1 MKIRFYG
8 PRDFYKKK
16 FWMVTLLSLFFSPET
31 PANINF
37 EHENTAAEL
46 ILETKTGAQS
56 QALLL
61 DTDLQGKI
69 SGLIA
74 SLTLTQTFRNPSP
87 EWVNGRYVFPL
98 PEGASVD
105 SLTLTTDDKILR
117 GVVKE
122 KEQAKKEFKAAK
134 NAGKKAGLL
143 QQHRPNLFSMSLAN
157 IPPNGTIVAK
167 ITWVETVTF
176 DSGSFSLR
184 LPTTLTP
191 RFIPGKPVSN
201 TQLPELIETEL
212 IPNQGMHAHPLH
224 GWSLNTDQV
233 DDASQIT
240 PWQISQPG
248 HPGSHQFSLS
258 LTLNSGI
265 ALENVTSATHAINV
279 FKDEKSENVQH
290 IKFANGTELLDRD
303 LLIEWIPAANS
314 RPNAAVFSQKEG
326 ENFHTLLMIMPPVQN
341 IVQTLPRE
349 IIFIIDSSGSMAGV
363 SMRQARQGLIT
374 ALGYLSP
381 ADRFNIVD
389 FDSTARALFADPVP
403 ATQNNLSR
411 AMQFVSYLDPDGG
424 TNMQSALNLAF
435 SQASIENY
443 LRQIVF
449 ITDGSVGNES
459 ALFTLI
465 QNRLGDARLFTMGIG
480 SAPNMHFMRGAAHY
494 GRGSYSFIDS
504 QDQAASRMNEL
515 FTKINR
521 PVMQD
526 IRIEWPGN
534 LSVEAYPQK
543 IPDLYIGEPLMLVA
557 QSDQPLGKIEIEGTL
572 AGNQWQ
578 RNIDAAGAP
587 GNNNIDKIWARRKVD
602 HLESQQ
608 VIHGAA
614 IDSVKDSIIELGVNH
629 QLVTRYTS
637 FIAVEEER
645 SRPVDQE
652 SKDKFVPNLMPRG
665 NTMAVPV
672 PNTATPATVQL
683 LMGFLFLFM
692 ASVLWRASMMITL
705 LRRFRLNLGGKLN
718 DVFG

>member
-1 MKIRFYG
+1 MQI
-8 PRDFYKKK
+8 
-16 FWMVTLLSLFFSPET
+16 FWMVILLSLLFSVEA
-31 PANINF
+31 PANVKF

-61 DTDLQGKI
+61 DTELQGNI

-74 SLTLTQTFRNPSP
+74 SLTLTQTFRNASP

-98 PEGASVD
+98 PEQATVD
-105 SLTLTTDDKILR
+105 SLTLTTDDKVLR

-122 KEQAKKEFKAAK
+122 KEQAKKEFKIAK
-134 NAGKKAGLL
+134 TAGKRAGLL

-157 IPPNGTIVAK
+157 IPPNGTVVAE
-167 ITWVETVTF
+167 ITWVETVKL

-191 RFIPGKPVSN
+191 RFIPGKSVSIE
-201 TQLPELIETEL
+201 QSPHLIETEL
-212 IPNQGMHAHPLH
+212 TPDQTMHVHPLN

-248 HPGSHQFSLS
+248 HAGSHQFSLT

-265 ALENVTSATHAINV
+265 ALKNVASATHAIDV
-279 FKDEKSENVQH
+279 FKDEKTEHIQH
-290 IKFANGTELLDRD
+290 IKFANGTELLNRD
-303 LLIEWIPAANS
+303 LLIEWTPAADS
-314 RPNAAVFSQKEG
+314 RPNAAVFSQKKG
-326 ENFHTLLMIMPPVQN
+326 DDFHTLLMIMPPIQN

-363 SMRQARQGLIT
+363 SMRQARQGLAS

-389 FDSTARALFADPVP
+389 FDSTARALFPDPVT
-403 ATQNNLSR
+403 ATQKNISR
-411 AMQFVSYLDPDGG
+411 AMQFVSSLNPDGG
-424 TNMQSALNLAF
+424 TNMQSALKLAF

-465 QNRLGDARLFTMGIG
+465 QSRLGDARLFTMGIG
-480 SAPNMHFMRGAAHY
+480 SAPNSHFMRGAAHY

-526 IRIEWPGN
+526 IRVEWPGN
-534 LSVEAYPQK
+534 ISVETYPQK

-557 QSDQPLGKIEIEGTL
+557 RSDQPLGEIEIEGSL

-608 VIHGAA
+608 VIKGAT
-614 IDSVKDSIIELGVNH
+614 IESVKNSIIDIGVNH

-637 FIAVEEER
+637 FIAVEDEI
-645 SRPVDQE
+645 SRPADQN

-665 NTMAVPV
+665 NTMAVPA
-672 PNTATPATVQL
+672 PNTSTPATIQL
-683 LMGFLFLFM
+683 LMGTLFLFM
-692 ASVLWRASMMITL
+692 ASLLWQASLIVTLARKFRITL
-705 LRRFRLNLGGKLN
+705 VGKLN